1 MKTADRWIRI
11 GILISLFAGLVFLM
25 LRHGKSLMQAMLP
38 LGLGVVI
45 AYIELPLVEAADRLK
60 TSRTVS
66 ILLTFT
72 ISFLIII
79 IVLLCIVPL
88 LINNIRDLSN
98 TIPDMFNSA
107 LNSVLKFI
115 EMNVPANW
123 QQDILKE
130 MDSNFM
136 KLQDTIMQG
145 IYTFITSFPKKISF
159 IFDVMVGWILSFY
172 ILRDKE
178 LIIEG
183 IKHFFPTSCREDMIS
198 FFRDIHRVVL
208 RFIQGQVLIA
218 AIIAVLETAG
228 LYIIGMKYAP
238 LLGFIGGVS
247 NIIPYFGPYI
257 GAVPALALALT
268 VSPWKALW
276 TAAVFIIVQ
285 QIDNIILSPRI
296 MKGKLG
302 LHPVTTIMAVIA
314 GGRIFGIAGLLF
326 SVPLAA
332 MLKILFKRILK
343 VVSG

>member
-11 GILISLFAGLVFLM
+11 GILSSLFAGLIFL
-25 LRHGKSLMQAMLP
+25 LVCYGKSLIQAMLP
-38 LGLGVVI
+38 LGIGVII
-45 AYIELPLVEAADRLK
+45 AYIELPVVETVDKLK
-60 TSRTVS
+60 TSRTAS
-66 ILLTFT
+66 ILITFI

-79 IVLLCIVPL
+79 IVLLCIIPL
-88 LINNIRDLSN
+88 LIENIKDLTN
-98 TIPDMFNSA
+98 VIPDIFNST
-107 LNSVLKFI
+107 LNNVLRFI
-115 EMNVPANW
+115 EMNIPASW
-123 QQDILKE
+123 RQGILKE
-130 MDSNFM
+130 LDINFM
-136 KLQDTIMQG
+136 KLQNTILQS
-145 IYTFITSFPKKISF
+145 IYTFITNFPKKISF

-178 LIIEG
+178 QIIEG
-183 IKHFFPTSCREDMIS
+183 IKHFFPTGCREDLIC

-218 AIIAVLETAG
+218 AIIAVIETAG

-238 LLGFIGGVS
+238 LLGFIGGIS

-276 TAAVFIIVQ
+276 TAAIFIIVQ

-326 SVPLAA
+326 SVPLVA
-332 MLKILFKRILK
+332 MLKILLKRIIK
-343 VVSG
+343 IVSG